1 MSLCPECKMPM
12 HRICYE
18 CGCFYDEPEFV
29 VNDLYNYRQKP
40 KRIYNRLD
48 HFKEV
53 LRQFQGSEGRDVPI
67 EIINKIKNEITTTDI
82 TIFDIKKTLRIL
94 KLSKYI
100 ENCNY
105 LLFSVT
111 GEQPPYIPRLIEEK
125 VIRTF
130 KQIDRAYNNIYKDDR
145 RSFLNYYYVLYKILE
160 LMKQDEILKRIPM
173 IKTKLRL
180 AHHDQIWELIC
191 NDLGWTYKKT
201 IEIKPK
207 RTI

>member
-18 CGCFYDEPEFV
+18 RGCFYDEPEFV

-53 LRQFQGSEGRDVPI
+53 LRQVQGSEGRDIPI

-145 RSFLNYYYVLYKILE
+145 RSFFKLLLYIV
-160 LMKQDEILKRIPM
+160 QH
-173 IKTKLRL
+173 IKTYEAIRNIKTHPY
-180 AHHDQIWELIC
+180 AKNQIKIS
-191 NDLGWTYKKT
+191 TS
-201 IEIKPK
+201 
-207 RTI
+207 